1 MEKPPGQSC
10 GGFLVGGPPHNPG
23 KDYEMAGNVFRDLLS
38 RGHPL
43 VADGAMGTTLFS
55 LGLEGGGCP
64 ELLNVEQPDLVEK
77 VHRGF
82 IDAGAD
88 IILTNTFGG
97 NRRRLALHRLED
109 RVTELNA
116 AAVAIARRATD
127 LADRPV
133 AIAGSIGPTGD
144 LFAPLGPLSHDE
156 GVAVFTEQARAL
168 ADAGADVLW
177 IETISSFE
185 ELQAAL
191 AAAQT
196 TDLPY
201 TTTLSFDTAGHT
213 MMGISPR
220 ALAEWW
226 NQHDQVA
233 AVGANCGV
241 GPGDAV
247 ATAWEIASVAPGA
260 ITITKANCGIPL
272 YQTEGGLTYPIGP
285 DQMGDYVD
293 LALRSG
299 ARIIGAC
306 CGSTPDHIA
315 AIREA
320 VDSHLPGDRP
330 ELAEIAA
337 RLDVAVR
344 PLAGARR
351 ERRRQAV

>member
-1 MEKPPGQSC
+1 
-10 GGFLVGGPPHNPG
+10 
-23 KDYEMAGNVFRDLLS
+23 MAGNVFRDLLS
-38 RGHPL
+38 RGRPL

-116 AAVAIARRATD
+116 AAVAVARRATD

-156 GVAVFTEQARAL
+156 GVTVFTEQARAL

-185 ELQAAL
+185 ELGAAVE
-191 AAAQT
+191 AAQT
-196 TDLPY
+196 TGLPY
-201 TTTLSFDTAGHT
+201 TATLSFDTAGHT

-220 ALAEWW
+220 ALGEWW
-226 NQHDQVA
+226 REHDQVA

-247 ATAWEIASVAPGA
+247 ATAWEISSVAPEA
-260 ITITKANCGIPL
+260 NTITKANCGIPL

-320 VDSHLPGDRP
+320 VDSHRPGDRP
-330 ELAEIAA
+330 DLAEIAE

-344 PLAGARR
+344 PQPGARR